1 MLRSNVQTRL
11 VQNIL
16 FDLGKI
22 GHFVQYLKSNTSTM
36 TTSMAAEAYN
46 MAGINARNVIFAFE
60 VICGKLE
67 AQAWR
72 RLILERPCN
81 VVPAACWRAHMHRRK
96 RYGKRTIPQQAQNFV
111 LSLR

>member
-11 VQNIL
+11 VQNIF

-60 VICGKLE
+60 VICGKFE

-96 RYGKRTIPQQAQNFV
+96 RYGKRTILQQAQNFV